1 MIKINL
7 VPPEYPARQ
16 RVKVQTARI
25 AAGVGLAVLLLVGV
39 SVLRV
44 KSAYDAEKLLKE
56 KQLLLQSYQDK
67 VAKVKELE
75 ATKAAVEGHLNA
87 IETLLNGRLYYT
99 NFIRDLLKT
108 LPHTLWFSSL
118 NTVVKPASGVI
129 DFSVNGNTRSA
140 EDFAAWYAR
149 LETGGNFSAPK
160 LNGGLNIE
168 SDKGAE
174 TYGFSLGCSYAQ
186 PAK

>member
-7 VPPEYPARQ
+7 IPPEYPARQ
-16 RVKVQTARI
+16 REKVQTARI
-25 AAGVGLAVLLLVGV
+25 AAFAALAVLLLAGV

-44 KSAYDAEKLLKE
+44 KSAFDAEDLLKE
-56 KQLLLQSYQDK
+56 KQLQLQTYQDK

-99 NFIRDLLKT
+99 NFVRDLLKT
-108 LPHTLWFSSL
+108 LPHTLWFTAL
-118 NTVVKPASGVI
+118 NTTVKPANGAI
-129 DFSVNGNTRSA
+129 EFNINGNTRSA

-149 LETGGNFSAPK
+149 LEGGGSFSQPK
-160 LNGGLNIE
+160 LNGGLSIE
-168 SDKGAE
+168 NDKGAE
-174 TYGFSLGCSYAQ
+174 TYGFALSCTYSQ
-186 PAK
+186 PPR